1 MRESN
6 RRPQYR
12 LAALSMAVLIAC
24 SGLTACGKSDVDGTG
39 GDSATETSTTSASP
53 RSSDGAN
60 PAQPSE
66 LSEDSPGPS
75 TVMRTAQDDEYLQ
88 DLKNQGITVD
98 GVEDSLI
105 GTGKSLCQGKAE
117 TGRVDPVLAR
127 AVAGQL
133 AQQGKASQDTKQTST
148 ILTNTAVKHYCQ

>member
-66 LSEDSPGPS
+66 LSEDYPGPS

-105 GTGKSLCQGKAE
+105 GTGKSLCQGRRRPAGSIPCWRGLSQGSSRSRGK
-117 TGRVDPVLAR
+117 LAR
-127 AVAGQL
+127 TRSRPPLFLRTRQ
-133 AQQGKASQDTKQTST
+133 
-148 ILTNTAVKHYCQ
+148 